1 MAERG
6 GGGGSGPRLRFLTV
20 MTNVTRHDGSGGGGK
35 EAPEIL
41 DTLLKRRFAS
51 GDAAAIAR
59 SHDGVLAGL
68 VETLLL
74 ARCSALVGK
83 FSSGLFRL
91 AYALS
96 AAHKGGLPPYL
107 SLDAPWCVDYGLP
120 AVFND
125 EFPSRGPDA
134 DADGG
139 GHGGGAATEQ
149 VVVTTAQAPGGRGGR
164 GGEARGVVRRP
175 FLNVCPC

>member
-1 MAERG
+1 MRRRSQDRTTAP
-6 GGGGSGPRLRFLTV
+6 SPRLAETHRDSL
-20 MTNVTRHDGSGGGGK
+20 
-35 EAPEIL
+35 
-41 DTLLKRRFAS
+41 RFAEIRRDS
-51 GDAAAIAR
+51 PR
-59 SHDGVLAGL
+59 FPRVGVLAGL

-125 EFPSRGPDA
+125 EFPSRGPGA

-149 VVVTTAQAPGGRGGR
+149 VVVTTAQAPGGRFR

-175 FLNVCPC
+175 FSNVCPC